1 MSTRPSKLRAASRRR
16 ANTIRLGF
24 TLFEVLGVV
33 LVTALLLGAAIS
45 FFLNL
50 TREATRATENT
61 REVRRAAAL
70 VDRIAADLEH
80 TLLVKKPAEADALSQ
95 PWLFVAETR
104 YPQPGEQRGAD
115 QLKFIRRDFP
125 RASDGP
131 ASDVAMVAY
140 TLTRSEDGPNFELR
154 RWSTSELPDSLDR
167 EFPPSDDPAS
177 LLVAD
182 DVSYFALRFLD
193 ESGEWTDRWDSTQL
207 IDSSELPIAVEIEV
221 ALAPA
226 GAAEAVPEFDEEPIH
241 YTRYVELPLRP
252 IDLEALLH
260 PEDEANVAEN
270 EDEEGSAD
278 GKTLADCVDMSKMPA
293 GGMAGLSESDLASLH
308 AAVKNTPAAAFAP
321 YAAALAGN
329 PAVNPDCL

>member
-1 MSTRPSKLRAASRRR
+1 MMALRSRS
-16 ANTIRLGF
+16 GF

-50 TREATRATENT
+50 TRQAARATEST

-80 TLLVKKPAEADALSQ
+80 TLLVKKPAEADALSR
-95 PWLFVAETR
+95 PWLFVAESR

-140 TLTRSEDGPNFELR
+140 TLHRSEDGPNFELH

-167 EFPPSDDPAS
+167 EFPRSDDPAS

-182 DVSYFALRFLD
+182 DLSYFALRFLD
-193 ESGEWTDRWDSTQL
+193 ETGEWTDRWDSTQL
-207 IDSSELPIAVEIEV
+207 VDSSELPIAVEIEV
-221 ALAPA
+221 ALAASEESPSDA
-226 GAAEAVPEFDEEPIH
+226 DPELDAEPIH
-241 YTRYVELPLRP
+241 YARAVELPLRP

-260 PEDEANVAEN
+260 PEDEANVAQN
-270 EDEEGSAD
+270 EDEEGAAD
-278 GKTLADCVDMSKMPA
+278 GKTLADCVDVSKIPS
-293 GGMAGLSESDLASLH
+293 GGLAGLSESDLASLT
-308 AAVKNTPAAAFAP
+308 AAIQNTPAAAFAP